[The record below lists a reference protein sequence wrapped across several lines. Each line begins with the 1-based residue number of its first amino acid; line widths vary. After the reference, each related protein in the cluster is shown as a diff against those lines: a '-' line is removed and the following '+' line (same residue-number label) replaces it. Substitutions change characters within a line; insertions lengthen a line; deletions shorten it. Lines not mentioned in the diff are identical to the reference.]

1 MLVLILISCH
11 VHFYLDLKMNIS
23 PKSQV
28 ILFSPLLS
36 TTALKNAL
44 KKNSVKT
51 VLCHDVKICF
61 YTVCF
66 SKS

>member
-1 MLVLILISCH
+1 
-11 VHFYLDLKMNIS
+11 MNIS